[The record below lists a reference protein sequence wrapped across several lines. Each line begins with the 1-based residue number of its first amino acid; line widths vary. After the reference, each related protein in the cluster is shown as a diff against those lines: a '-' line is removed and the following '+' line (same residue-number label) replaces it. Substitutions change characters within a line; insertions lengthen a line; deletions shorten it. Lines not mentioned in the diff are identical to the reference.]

1 MARSSDGATVVN
13 LDVNFIRWGPRD
25 KPPGLLGATLG
36 LLAIPPI
43 VIGASMPMS
52 TWTAAGAGAFTA
64 LGVGVLADGLV
75 AMTPTMNAEAVWQ
88 ATIVTNDR
96 VVMKLQEPVYIR
108 SPDIPLYTKEV
119 SVSPISSWSSGRPL
133 RLRTVRYDH
142 NAASCGMKNTIRR
155 CAFVGSLSLALAG
168 CVDPPGPAT
177 SSITEGPSPYM
188 RGGRGSLTYR
198 AVDLMLASAP
208 SVTTDTPLI
217 VASISDAQHLE
228 TSSALGNI
236 VSDMIRTRVVQD
248 GHSASELRLR
258 SAINFN
264 RGEGEF
270 LLSRNRH
277 ALMPAPSAAAIVTG
291 TYAAGSDTLNV
302 RLKLVSASDAHIISA
317 ADFVMPLRDVWAL
330 LTTRDLAPVGL
341 RSQSRRRH

>member
-1 MARSSDGATVVN
+1 
-13 LDVNFIRWGPRD
+13 
-25 KPPGLLGATLG
+25 
-36 LLAIPPI
+36 
-43 VIGASMPMS
+43 
-52 TWTAAGAGAFTA
+52 
-64 LGVGVLADGLV
+64 
-75 AMTPTMNAEAVWQ
+75 
-88 ATIVTNDR
+88 
-96 VVMKLQEPVYIR
+96 
-108 SPDIPLYTKEV
+108 
-119 SVSPISSWSSGRPL
+119 
-133 RLRTVRYDH
+133 
-142 NAASCGMKNTIRR
+142 MKNTIRR

-188 RGGRGSLTYR
+188 RGGLGSLTYR

-258 SAINFN
+258 N
-264 RGEGEF
+264 RGEDEF

-291 TYAAGSDTLNV
+291 TYAAGSDTLYV

-330 LTTRDLAPVGL
+330 LHNA
-341 RSQSRRRH
+341 